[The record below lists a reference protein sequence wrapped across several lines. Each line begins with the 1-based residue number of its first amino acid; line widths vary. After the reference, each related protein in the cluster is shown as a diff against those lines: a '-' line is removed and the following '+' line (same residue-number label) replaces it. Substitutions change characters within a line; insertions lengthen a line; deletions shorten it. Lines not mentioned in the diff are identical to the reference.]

1 MADSRESESPPRATC
16 WINKTMVRMAKE
28 IAARE
33 GITLSETIERDLNA
47 SLRRRYSRLFG
58 VSAEEIGES
67 GA

>member
-1 MADSRESESPPRATC
+1 
-16 WINKTMVRMAKE
+16 MAKE